1 MFICYLVCSLISKY
15 DFYSCFRL
23 GTQVDEQKTSDSGTS
38 DSETNSDGDQKQES
52 EFVKL

>member
-1 MFICYLVCSLISKY
+1 LSDMFICYLVCSLISKY

-23 GTQVDEQKTSDSGTS
+23 GTQVDEQKTSDS
-38 DSETNSDGDQKQES
+38 ETNSDGDQKQES